1 MPKKMLVDAAYAE
14 ESRVVVINNGVITEF
29 DCQNSQKK
37 ATKGNIYLAKIARI
51 EPSLQAAFV
60 DYGGAKHGFLPF
72 SEIHPDYYQVPVS
85 DREQLLEELNQ
96 IRTQKINEALKINEP
111 KTAKS
116 EGEAS
121 IEGREVGEEQD
132 VDNVEGEATPAAST
146 RNDDESYD
154 EPQFYKRYKIQEVL
168 KKDQVLL
175 VQIEKEERG
184 NKGAALTTYISL
196 AGRFCVYM
204 PNATKGG
211 GISKKIS
218 DSADRDRLR
227 RTAIELTSEMDRGS
241 VIIRTAGSFKTKTEI
256 KKDLGYLQ
264 KLWKN
269 ICEHTVKSNAPT
281 FIHEEADVIKKAIR
295 DLYDSDI
302 EEIVVQGEDAYNSAL
317 EFMRMILPKHAN
329 KLTLYKEPAPIFT
342 HFNIERKIAEL
353 YSTDVQLQS
362 GGYIILN
369 QTEALVAIDV
379 NSGRSTSERNVENT
393 ALRTNLEAAEKIAEH
408 IMLRDLSGLIVID
421 FIDMEKDR
429 NRSAVERALREAL
442 AKDKAKIQMSKISGF
457 GILEMSRQRLRQSF
471 IESHTQTCES
481 CSGRGRVRRLEPS
494 AIAVLRALEAEI
506 ASASG
511 NQEIQIS
518 GSSRLMSYILN
529 NKRKELVKFDE
540 RYGGKI
546 VFSIDESAGAD
557 GFFMERKKGPREM
570 QSNREA
576 LSKVDNIQ
584 VAEKQEEAVS
594 TDHKSKGGKNFKFRI
609 KKNKVS
615 DSSATFVEFM
625 PGSDD
630 QMLDKQPQEFIP
642 QNKVSGG
649 KKQKFKGRNKRHG
662 RNPNQIEGNSENM
675 SPEMFDDTDIEF
687 DADMAAKRKQNQ
699 SLLKEIWKKIID

>member
-1 MPKKMLVDAAYAE
+1 MLVDAAYAE

-51 EPSLQAAFV
+51 EPSLQAAFI

-72 SEIHPDYYQVPVS
+72 SEIHPDYYQIPVS
-85 DREQLLEELNQ
+85 DRDQLLEELNE
-96 IRTQKINEALKINEP
+96 IRTQKINEALKINDVTGAEP
-111 KTAKS
+111 QDETQVAEQE
-116 EGEAS
+116 EGMES
-121 IEGREVGEEQD
+121 N
-132 VDNVEGEATPAAST
+132 VDNAEVEAPAAPAVS
-146 RNDDESYD
+146 RESSDEESYD
-154 EPQFYKRYKIQEVL
+154 KPQFYKRYKIQEVL

-227 RTAIELTSEMDRGS
+227 RTAIELTSEMDKGS

-281 FIHEEADVIKKAIR
+281 FIHEEADVIRKSIR

-302 EEIVVQGEDAYNSAL
+302 EEIVIQGEEAYNSAM
-317 EFMRMILPKHAN
+317 EFMRMILPKHVN
-329 KLTLYKEPAPIFT
+329 KLSLYNEPAPIFY
-342 HFNIERKIAEL
+342 HYNIERKIAEL

-362 GGYIILN
+362 GGYIIMN

-393 ALRTNLEAAEKIAEH
+393 AFRTNLEAAEKIAEH

-421 FIDMEKDR
+421 FIDMERER

-442 AKDKAKIQMSKISGF
+442 SRDKAKIQMNKISSF

-494 AIAVLRALEAEI
+494 AIAVLRALESEI
-506 ASASG
+506 AAATG
-511 NQEIQIS
+511 RQEILIS
-518 GSSRLMSYILN
+518 GSARLIGYILN

-557 GFFMERKKGPREM
+557 GFFMERKKGPKESH
-570 QSNREA
+570 SNREA
-576 LSKVDNIQ
+576 LSKVDNVQ
-584 VAEKQEEAVS
+584 VVENGEESAS
-594 TDHKSKGGKNFKFRI
+594 PEGKRREGKNFKFRI
-609 KKNKVS
+609 KKGKRDES
-615 DSSATFVEFM
+615 QETFAESIKETDEQYQDSQPREFT
-625 PGSDD
+625 S
-630 QMLDKQPQEFIP
+630 
-642 QNKVSGG
+642 SGKAAG
-649 KKQKFKGRNKRHG
+649 KKQKFKSRNKRRG
-662 RNPNQIEGNSENM
+662 KSSPQLESGNATDFSSDFGGVE
-675 SPEMFDDTDIEF
+675 DDGGF